1 MARVKLSCFVAIICD
16 FGKLLET
23 QFSDVSLM
31 ESYRFIKI
39 NNHGDHEL

>member
-16 FGKLLET
+16 FGKSLGT
-23 QFSDVSLM
+23 QFSDVTLM
-31 ESYRFIKI
+31 ESYRFTEI